1 METREIGAAA
11 PVENASEP
19 MFRCVGASVTVR
31 SGRQAVRILHEVD
44 LDIRAGEFVSVIGG
58 SGTGK
63 TTLLRALGGLQPVDD
78 PTTLTHMGRPIEGT
92 PGDVAFVF
100 QNYASSLL
108 SWRTV
113 ARNVALGV
121 EGTLSRAERAERV
134 AEALEMVGLAHRKD
148 DYPRQLSGGMQQRVQ
163 IARALA
169 MRPKV
174 LLLDEP
180 FGALD
185 AITKQ
190 QLQDEMQRLHQLSG
204 ATVVFVTHDTEE
216 AVYLSDR
223 IVALNGSPASIGREI
238 VVDIPRPREQM
249 ATRELPRYLELRRLT
264 HDAIH
269 AGHSGD
275 GTPAADRVAVGGA
288 TENRAETG
296 AAG

>member
-1 METREIGAAA
+1 MSVMVGGGRKPVHILRDIG
-11 PVENASEP
+11 
-19 MFRCVGASVTVR
+19 
-31 SGRQAVRILHEVD
+31 
-44 LDIRAGEFVSVIGG
+44 LDIRAGEFISIIGA

-63 TTLLRALGGLQPVDD
+63 TTLLRALGGLQPVHD
-78 PTTLTHMGRPIEGT
+78 PATLTYLGHPIER
-92 PGDVAFVF
+92 PPSDVAFVF
-100 QNYASSLL
+100 QNYIASLL

-121 EGTLSRAERAERV
+121 EGLLSRAECAERV

-174 LLLDEP
+174 LLMDEP

-185 AITKQ
+185 AMTKQ

-223 IVALNGSPASIGREI
+223 IVALTGSPASIGREI

-269 AGHSGD
+269 AGYPGNGRSTTD
-275 GTPAADRVAVGGA
+275 SAAAGHAAVRGA
-288 TENRAETG
+288 GTG
-296 AAG
+296 APG

>member
-1 METREIGAAA
+1 METREIGVTAAA
-11 PVENASEP
+11 ENASEP

-31 SGRQAVRILHEVD
+31 NGRAPVHILRGVD
-44 LDIRAGEFVSVIGG
+44 LDIRAGEFISIIGA

-63 TTLLRALGGLQPVDD
+63 TTLLRSLGGLQPVDD
-78 PTTLTHMGRPIEGT
+78 PATLTHMGRPIAGT
-92 PGDVAFVF
+92 PNDVAFVF

-121 EGTLSRAERAERV
+121 EGTLSGAERAERV
-134 AEALEMVGLAHRKD
+134 AEALEMVGLADREN

-174 LLLDEP
+174 LLMDEP

-185 AITKQ
+185 AMTKQ

-223 IVALNGSPASIGREI
+223 IVALAGSPASVTREI
-238 VVDIPRPREQM
+238 AVDIPRPREQM

-269 AGHSGD
+269 AGTAGSG
-275 GTPAADRVAVGGA
+275 TASTAAGGA
-288 TENRAETG
+288 E
-296 AAG
+296 

>member
-1 METREIGAAA
+1 
-11 PVENASEP
+11 VD
-19 MFRCVGASVTVR
+19 
-31 SGRQAVRILHEVD
+31 ILRDVD
-44 LDIRAGEFVSVIGG
+44 LDIHAGEFVTIIGG

-63 TTLLRALGGLQPVDD
+63 TTLLRMLGGLQPVDD
-78 PTTLTHMGRPIEGT
+78 AATLTHLGRPIQG
-92 PGDVAFVF
+92 PPDDVAFVF

-121 EGTLSRAERAERV
+121 EGTLSRGERDERV
-134 AEALEMVGLAHRKD
+134 ADALEMVGLAHRKD

-174 LLLDEP
+174 LLMDEP

-185 AITKQ
+185 ALTKQ

-223 IVALNGSPASIGREI
+223 IVALAGSPASISREI
-238 VVDIPRPREQM
+238 VVDIPRPREQI

-264 HDAIH
+264 HEAIH
-269 AGHSGD
+269 AS
-275 GTPAADRVAVGGA
+275 AAAP
-288 TENRAETG
+288 ETG